1 MSWRSHKAVD
11 GPVHETRPWL
21 DRPWQADRFAEVPL
35 VLREAARRV
44 ALESVDWAGDDAS
57 WEEVS
62 ETLAS
67 LVVSLARRNEAPL
80 DPRLRSPLGRR
91 LLAELRAAVI
101 QFWEGWKE
109 VPPAGEVLRT
119 FAAMESV
126 RLELEPDLPQQ
137 FGSRLSGPDG
147 LNLVVE
153 VAHDLRSPLTSILF
167 LAELLMNGQSGDVND
182 LQHRQL
188 GLVYSAALGLSELA
202 SNVIETARG
211 GERLAEREPTSF
223 SVSAT
228 LESVLD
234 ITRPMAEEKG
244 LVIRITSPESDQR
257 VGYPI
262 ALNRVLL
269 NLTTNAIK
277 FTEQGFV
284 ELVAKD
290 RGDHVVE
297 FSVRDTGR
305 GIGSEALR
313 TLFAPFRRVQGEDRY
328 TFSGT
333 GLGLSLCRRLV
344 GAMESEL
351 EVETKPGWGT
361 RFSFSTTLPQDDRR
375 LHGISE

>member
-57 WEEVS
+57 WEEGS

-67 LVVSLARRNEAPL
+67 LVVSFARRNESPL

-126 RLELEPDLPQQ
+126 RLELQPDLPQQ

-244 LVIRITSPESDQR
+244 LVIRITSPECDQR